1 MKKVNVY
8 TSKAGQ
14 GKSFVMMIDAIKT
27 ASEGKKVAYITAELS
42 VRFVIKRMN
51 HIAKYFG
58 LKGKISKSNLVVF
71 EVPYGKDKFAFDK
84 IEKIKKDFDVLFL
97 DPFEAIRSY
106 NHTPEKPIYTS
117 TQEAYLNLSNLLES
131 EGSTLQS
138 INTTA
143 GCYRALD
150 SNENKVFGFP
160 KELEDKVVLKTFCY
174 KDYFGDK
181 SIIVA
186 CDFVNNSVKEYNLT
200 EIMK

>member
-14 GKSFVMMIDAIKT
+14 GKSFVMMIDAVKT
-27 ASEGKKVAYITAELS
+27 ASLGNRVAFVTAELS
-42 VRFVIKRMN
+42 DRFVIKRMN

-58 LKGKISKSNLVVF
+58 LKGKISKNNLVVF
-71 EVPYGKDKFAFDK
+71 AVPFGQEKVIFDK
-84 IEKIKKDFDVLFL
+84 IENIKKDFDVLFL
-97 DPFEAIRSY
+97 DPFDAIRSFE
-106 NHTPEKPIYTS
+106 HSADKSIYTS
-117 TQEAYLNLSNLLES
+117 TQEAYLNLANLLES
-131 EGSTLQS
+131 EGNVLQS

-143 GCYRALD
+143 SCYRAIYN
-150 SNENKVFGFP
+150 NENKVFGLS
-160 KELEDKVVLKTFCY
+160 KELDNKVVLKTFCS

-186 CDFVNNSVKEYNLT
+186 CDFADNSVKEYNLT

>member
-27 ASEGKKVAYITAELS
+27 ASEGKRVAYITAELS
-42 VRFVIKRMN
+42 DRFVIKRMN

-58 LKGKISKSNLVVF
+58 LKGEISKSNLVVF

-117 TQEAYLNLSNLLES
+117 TQEAYLNLANLLES
-131 EGSTLQS
+131 EGSVLQS

-143 GCYRALD
+143 GCYRAIY
-150 SNENKVFGFP
+150 SNENKVFGLS
-160 KELEDKVVLKTFCY
+160 KELEDKVVLKTFCSR
-174 KDYFGDK
+174 DYFGEQNL
-181 SIIVA
+181 IIA
-186 CDFVNNSVKEYNLT
+186 SDFENRIVKEYNLT

>member
-1 MKKVNVY
+1 M
-8 TSKAGQ
+8 
-14 GKSFVMMIDAIKT
+14 
-27 ASEGKKVAYITAELS
+27 
-42 VRFVIKRMN
+42 
-51 HIAKYFG
+51 
-58 LKGKISKSNLVVF
+58 
-71 EVPYGKDKFAFDK
+71 
-84 IEKIKKDFDVLFL
+84 

-117 TQEAYLNLSNLLES
+117 TQEAYLNLANLLES
-131 EGSTLQS
+131 EGSVLQS

-150 SNENKVFGFP
+150 SNDNKVFGFS
-160 KELEDKVVLKTFCY
+160 KELEDKVVLKTFCS

-186 CDFVNNSVKEYNLT
+186 CDFSDNSVKEYNLT